1 MQRSRKKV
9 ETFEGYDNSDKTVIY
24 VISEKVDGD
33 PLVKNVLAVLLIY
46 SPLGKL
52 CPPAARQI

>member
-1 MQRSRKKV
+1 MDI
-9 ETFEGYDNSDKTVIY
+9 FEGYDHSDKTAIY

-46 SPLGKL
+46 SPLGKR